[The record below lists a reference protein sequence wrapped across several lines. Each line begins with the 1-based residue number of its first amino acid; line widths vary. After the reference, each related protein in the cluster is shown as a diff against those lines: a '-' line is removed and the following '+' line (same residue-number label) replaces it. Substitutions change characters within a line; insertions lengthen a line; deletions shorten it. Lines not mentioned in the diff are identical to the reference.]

1 MQCYKGVKLMSKIK
15 VLIVDDNEEIANF
28 IKIVLESYELIDIV
42 AVCFSDEDERR
53 LIDKLKPD
61 IVITDLVRN
70 GIQSGL
76 EIIKMY
82 KSKCEI
88 PKFLVITSEDFKVEY
103 IELIDGFIRKPII
116 NYKLILKELGK
127 IIDEIR

>member
-1 MQCYKGVKLMSKIK
+1 MSKIK

-76 EIIKMY
+76 EIIRMY
-82 KSKCEI
+82 KSKGEI

-127 IIDEIR
+127 IIEEIR